1 VRESPKIRLTPSL
14 VQTGKYSAT
23 LAVTDIYGL
32 ETKVTYK
39 YEVLPNTAP
48 VLVKSFDN
56 IVFDSKAAEVKE
68 LVTAEY
74 FNDEDGEEPTYTF
87 EFSNPDIANMTYS
100 DGKFQITSMNYGVSE
115 IKVTGTDVRGETVSQ
130 ALKVLVR
137 SGDKPLSLYPNPVHD
152 MMYVRVGDDVS
163 QLSLKMISSLG
174 TVAYS
179 AELGAATPF
188 DETWVD
194 LSELKAGSY
203 TAVVVMDGEEYK
215 QQVVK
220 L

>member
-1 VRESPKIRLTPSL
+1 
-14 VQTGKYSAT
+14 
-23 LAVTDIYGL
+23 
-32 ETKVTYK
+32 
-39 YEVLPNTAP
+39 
-48 VLVKSFDN
+48 
-56 IVFDSKAAEVKE
+56 
-68 LVTAEY
+68 
-74 FNDEDGEEPTYTF
+74 
-87 EFSNPDIANMTYS
+87 M
-100 DGKFQITSMNYGVSE
+100 SE